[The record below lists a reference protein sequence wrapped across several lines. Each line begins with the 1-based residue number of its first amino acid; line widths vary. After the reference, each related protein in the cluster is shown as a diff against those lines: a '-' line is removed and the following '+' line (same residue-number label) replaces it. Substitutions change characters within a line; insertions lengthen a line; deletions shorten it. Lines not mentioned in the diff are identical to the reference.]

1 MNIMKEKT
9 VFIKGIYNY
18 CNRWCERCQFTENC
32 ANNNPGDSFNMAKNG
47 SGNNGE
53 DSGDSVENAN
63 FDAILDLFEFIMNET
78 GIEMEVIPLEVND
91 TSGKLPDMKKMMK
104 HPLYMQAVTCYDMM
118 MDWQNNNRVVFDE
131 IFLEEIQKKM
141 PVDEK
146 FKGAMEVIRWNR
158 TVLLS
163 KTYRALSDE
172 SDSAKVIMTDA
183 NGSLKVVL
191 IAIDDL
197 FDAWC
202 KLLSILP
209 EAENNILDILQHLT
223 ILKDQIRVKYP
234 LAEKFIRPGFDG

>member
-53 DSGDSVENAN
+53 DSGDSFENAN

>member
-32 ANNNPGDSFNMAKNG
+32 ANNNPGDSFNLVKNG

-53 DSGDSVENAN
+53 DSGNAVENEN

-118 MDWQNNNRVVFDE
+118 MDWQNNNRIVFDE
-131 IFLEEIQKKM
+131 IYLEEIQKKM

-172 SDSAKVIMTDA
+172 SDSSKVIMTDA

-234 LAEKFIRPGFDG
+234 LAEKFKRPGFDG

>member
-32 ANNNPGDSFNMAKNG
+32 ANNNPGDSFNLAKNG

-53 DSGDSVENAN
+53 DSGDSVENEN

-131 IFLEEIQKKM
+131 IYLEEIQKKM

-158 TVLLS
+158 IVLLS

-234 LAEKFIRPGFDG
+234 LAEKFKRPGFDG

>member
-1 MNIMKEKT
+1 
-9 VFIKGIYNY
+9 
-18 CNRWCERCQFTENC
+18 
-32 ANNNPGDSFNMAKNG
+32 MAKNG

>member
-32 ANNNPGDSFNMAKNG
+32 ANNNPGDSFSLVKSS
-47 SGNNGE
+47 SGNNG
-53 DSGDSVENAN
+53 VENN
-63 FDAILDLFEFIMNET
+63 GCDENESIDAMLDLFEFIMNET

-91 TSGKLPDMKKMMK
+91 TSGKLPDMKKLMK

-131 IFLEEIQKKM
+131 IHLEEIQKQL

-146 FKGAMEVIRWNR
+146 FKGALEVIRWNR

-172 SDSAKVIMTDA
+172 SDSAKEIMTDA

-202 KLLSILP
+202 ALLSILP
-209 EAENNILDILQHLT
+209 EAESNILDILQHLT
-223 ILKDQIRVKYP
+223 ILKDHIRVEYP
-234 LAEKFIRPGFDG
+234 LAEKFIRPGFDL

>member
-32 ANNNPGDSFNMAKNG
+32 ANNNPGDSFKMAKNG

-63 FDAILDLFEFIMNET
+63 FDAILDLIEFIMNET
-78 GIEMEVIPLEVND
+78 GIEMEVIPLEVID

-234 LAEKFIRPGFDG
+234 LAEKFQRPGFDG